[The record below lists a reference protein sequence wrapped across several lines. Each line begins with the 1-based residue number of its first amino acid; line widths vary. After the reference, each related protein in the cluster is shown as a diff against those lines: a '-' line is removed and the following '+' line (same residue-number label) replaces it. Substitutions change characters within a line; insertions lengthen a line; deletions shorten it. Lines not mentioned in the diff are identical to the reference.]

1 MTGAKKVLVADELSA
16 RGVEILRAAG
26 LAVKEQTGLKGAA
39 LREALAGVQALV
51 VRSATKVTPEVL
63 EGVDALR
70 VIGRAGIGVD
80 NVDVAAASRRGV
92 VVMNTPGG
100 NAVTAAE
107 HAVALL
113 CALARRIPQATASVK
128 AGKWEKARFK
138 GVELCD
144 KTLGVIGLGNI
155 GRIVADRARGL
166 RMRVIAHDAFLSTE
180 AAGKLGVT
188 LVPLDELLARSE
200 FVTLHVPLTAETR
213 GMLGAAQF
221 AKMKPGAMLIN
232 AARGG
237 IVDEAALFEALQSGR
252 LAGAALDVFAT
263 EPPGA
268 SPLLALEQVICTPHL
283 GASTDEAQERVGVEI
298 AEQVVAFLER
308 GEVRN
313 GVNVAALP
321 VDGSEPLR
329 PFVGLAS
336 RLGAMLGQLTEGGIE
351 AVEVEVLG
359 TSLEPAVKAIGAA
372 ALAAL
377 LRTHVEGPV
386 NEVNAAILAGERGI
400 RFGVA
405 HRTAAGECVSGVGI
419 VACGTGWSRHIRGT
433 LVPESEGLQ
442 PALTSLDEFA
452 LQVRLGEHHLLLRN
466 EDKPGVIGAVG
477 TAFGKH
483 GINVSELRVAL
494 SSDRREALQLWTI
507 ERAPGP
513 AVLEEI
519 RRLPHV
525 RSATALSL

>member
-1 MTGAKKVLVADELSA
+1 
-16 RGVEILRAAG
+16 
-26 LAVKEQTGLKGAA
+26 
-39 LREALAGVQALV
+39 
-51 VRSATKVTPEVL
+51 
-63 EGVDALR
+63 
-70 VIGRAGIGVD
+70 
-80 NVDVAAASRRGV
+80 
-92 VVMNTPGG
+92 
-100 NAVTAAE
+100 
-107 HAVALL
+107 
-113 CALARRIPQATASVK
+113 
-128 AGKWEKARFK
+128 
-138 GVELCD
+138 
-144 KTLGVIGLGNI
+144 
-155 GRIVADRARGL
+155 
-166 RMRVIAHDAFLSTE
+166 
-180 AAGKLGVT
+180 
-188 LVPLDELLARSE
+188 
-200 FVTLHVPLTAETR
+200 
-213 GMLGAAQF
+213 
-221 AKMKPGAMLIN
+221 
-232 AARGG
+232 
-237 IVDEAALFEALQSGR
+237 
-252 LAGAALDVFAT
+252 VFAT

-268 SPLLALEQVICTPHL
+268 SPLLALEQVVCTPHL
-283 GASTDEAQERVGVEI
+283 GASTDEAQERVSVEI

-386 NEVNAAILAGERGI
+386 NEVNAALLAGERGI